1 MDGNCSLYPALPI
14 GNLGASPIQCG
25 NELVGGTAVCRG
37 IGDCSNN
44 PNDILT
50 KYYDE

>member
-1 MDGNCSLYPALPI
+1 MVIVAYI
-14 GNLGASPIQCG
+14 SPSNRQFGSISYLQCG

-50 KYYDE
+50 KYYDR